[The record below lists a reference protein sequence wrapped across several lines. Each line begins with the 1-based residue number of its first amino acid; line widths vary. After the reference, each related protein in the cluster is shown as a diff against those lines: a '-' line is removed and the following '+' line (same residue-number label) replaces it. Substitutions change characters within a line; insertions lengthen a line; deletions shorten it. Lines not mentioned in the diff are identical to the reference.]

1 MKRKM
6 PSKVKTV
13 RKLDNVGRISLPPK
27 FIDYLDLSVGDS
39 VLIYLNDDKK
49 VILKKYPPGCV
60 FCGSEEDLV
69 MVSGFQVC
77 SSCRKEGKN
86 GMTLV
91 KNRYE
96 KQEIP
101 NSRRMVI
108 PFKVRHDIGLHI
120 EKKESDSATGS
131 EPVRENDKLTL
142 ELHEDYILLD
152 KYVEE

>member
-6 PSKVKTV
+6 PSNVQTV

-27 FIDYLDLSVGDS
+27 FIDYLDLNEGDT
-39 VLIYLNDDKK
+39 VLIYLNNEKK
-49 VILKKYPPGCV
+49 IIMKKYPLGCV
-60 FCGSEEDLV
+60 FCGSKDELFQL
-69 MVSGFQVC
+69 SGFDVC
-77 SSCRKEGKN
+77 SKCRKKEN
-86 GMTLV
+86 SEMILV

-120 EKKESDSATGS
+120 EKKDNESDTNTEEA
-131 EPVRENDKLTL
+131 RDNDKLLL
-142 ELHEDYILLD
+142 ELHEDYILIE
-152 KYVEE
+152 KYTEE